1 MRHIKNYKELFETQT
16 ELSQEQREWLDKCTE
31 GTWTLNRK
39 TGLVDVKGDFYCSG
53 QKLTDFKGVRFGKVT
68 GNFNCTYNSLTSL
81 EGAPQ
86 KVGRHFDCSDNEL
99 TSLVGAPQEVAGD
112 FLCAYNRRL
121 TSLEGAPHEVGR
133 HFYCYSNSLTSL
145 EGAPK
150 VGGDLYFHDNL
161 VSDRTLVDIYKKMGS
176 GMSWPDAV
184 ASYWDSIESEEDKIL
199 LAPSNPMLSPEDV
212 KGYQALAKFRNKII

>member
-1 MRHIKNYKELFETQT
+1 
-16 ELSQEQREWLDKCTE
+16 
-31 GTWTLNRK
+31 
-39 TGLVDVKGDFYCSG
+39 VDVNGNFNCVSAG
-53 QKLTDFKGVRFGKVT
+53 LADFKGVRFGKVT

-86 KVGRHFDCSDNEL
+86 KVGGRFDCSNNPL
-99 TSLVGAPQEVAGD
+99 TSLVGSPQQVTDD
-112 FLCAYNRRL
+112 FLCAYNRGL
-121 TSLEGAPHEVGR
+121 TSLEGAPQQVGR

-161 VSDRTLVDIYKKMGS
+161 VSDRTLVDIYKKMWS

-199 LAPSNPMLSPEDV
+199 LAPYHPAPSREDV